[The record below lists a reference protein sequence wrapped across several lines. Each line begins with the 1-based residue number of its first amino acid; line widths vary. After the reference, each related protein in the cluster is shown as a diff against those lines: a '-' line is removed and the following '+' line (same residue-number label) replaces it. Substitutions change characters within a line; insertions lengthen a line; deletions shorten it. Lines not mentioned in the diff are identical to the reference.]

1 MAPLPPTPTSALDPN
16 ARQMLE
22 QQFDET
28 VGRDLPDAD
37 PATRKKA
44 FSQYVTHFTKFFN
57 QNVTA
62 PQPVVGMP
70 GMPVQTGGPYLQQQV
85 PIQAPLQGGYAVG
98 MPQPLPLQQQVPSGV
113 PQYLAQP
120 MQVIGAPSG
129 VPQYS
134 PQPMQAAVPCAV
146 VQYSPQPLQGV
157 GGLPG

>member
-57 QNVTA
+57 QYQTVTA
-62 PQPVVGMP
+62 PQPVAGIP
-70 GMPVQTGGPYLQQQV
+70 GMPVQAGGHYLQQVPMQV
-85 PIQAPLQGGYAVG
+85 PLQGGYAVG
-98 MPQPLPLQQQVPSGV
+98 MPQPLPLQQQV
-113 PQYLAQP
+113 L
-120 MQVIGAPSG
+120 GAPSG

-134 PQPMQAAVPCAV
+134 PQPMQAAVPSAV